1 MPRIHPLVA
10 SYRLNFH
17 LDRQKIIQNEVDK
30 LLAARFIR
38 EVEYPDWLA
47 NVVVVPKKEGKWR
60 EKIAFIMSHG
70 LYCYKVMPFK
80 LKNAGATY
88 QRLMTKIFKP
98 LISHTVEVY
107 IDDIVVKSKFLGFMV
122 THRGIEVSL
131 DQVKAVMETSAPKS
145 KIRAV
150 TPHRQTHCLGTLH
163 SPIHRQ
169 TETLLPCVEGS
180 RCNRIDGELPVRKL
194 RPYFQAHPIVVLTNQ
209 PLRSILH
216 KPDLSEIMLK
226 WAIELSEYGI
236 EYQPR
241 LSIKGQV
248 MVDFI
253 VETLQIDGASRSS
266 GSGVGLLLRSPIGEQ
281 LEQPIRLGFP
291 ASNNEAEY
299 EAIISRLNL
308 ALAFSAFKLK
318 IYNDS
323 QLIMGYI

>member
-1 MPRIHPLVA
+1 MDSIVGHGML
-10 SYRLNFH
+10 SFLNVF
-17 LDRQKIIQNEVDK
+17 
-30 LLAARFIR
+30 F
-38 EVEYPDWLA
+38 EYHQIPMA
-47 NVVVVPKKEGKWR
+47 PTYE

-180 RCNRIDGELPVRKL
+180 RCNRIDGELPVRV
-194 RPYFQAHPIVVLTNQ
+194 RRNQALPHTTAYSKQ
-209 PLRSILH
+209 PL
-216 KPDLSEIMLK
+216 
-226 WAIELSEYGI
+226 A
-236 EYQPR
+236 
-241 LSIKGQV
+241 
-248 MVDFI
+248 
-253 VETLQIDGASRSS
+253 
-266 GSGVGLLLRSPIGEQ
+266 
-281 LEQPIRLGFP
+281 
-291 ASNNEAEY
+291 
-299 EAIISRLNL
+299 
-308 ALAFSAFKLK
+308 
-318 IYNDS
+318 
-323 QLIMGYI
+323 